1 MSSETNK
8 EYPPMLH
15 LARALSVEDMQWS
28 LHEATCLV
36 SSLGLDPSETLKI
49 VEILL
54 ERYDKVTE
62 KLRSNL

>member
-1 MSSETNK
+1 
-8 EYPPMLH
+8 MLH